1 MVGSPKVVTR
11 SGAGFTLHLGA
22 DERALVAR
30 LLEELKAMHDDPDAA
45 PALARLF
52 PIVHPHDPDQEAEY
66 QRLMRDELISSRTA
80 AIDTVIDVLAR
91 PGRKVA
97 LDANEMHAFMRALNS
112 VRLVLGTVL
121 EVSED
126 EDEVA
131 PEILES
137 PEYGLYGYLSYVLDA
152 SVRLLSGDV

>member
-1 MVGSPKVVTR
+1 MVGAPKVVTR

-22 DERALVAR
+22 DERAVVAQ
-30 LLEELKAMHDDPDAA
+30 LLTELKGMQSDPEAA
-45 PALARLF
+45 EALTRLF
-52 PIVHPHDPDQEAEY
+52 PVVHPNDPDQEAEY

-80 AIDTVIDVLAR
+80 AIDTVVGVLQR
-91 PGRKVA
+91 PGRKVS
-97 LDANEMHAFMRALNS
+97 LDADEMSAFMQAVNS

-126 EDEVA
+126 EDEV
-131 PEILES
+131 PDDLLES